1 MTDKITTTIATQ
13 IELNAAEAKILE
25 QGLAIALFRLGDDE
39 HPGKIRGFVKLIDG
53 LRCQLWDG
61 LGAVARG
68 SEPPI
73 VLELTAIEADA
84 LHQTVDGLCRLEFV
98 LNDQLVLGKSIL
110 SKLGTLEGVSF
121 GPCPFDEMTH

>member
-98 LNDQLVLGKSIL
+98 LDDQLVLGKSIL

-121 GPCPFDEMTH
+121 GPGPFDEMTH